1 MTTLVNEENITNMV
15 DNDNNNIDIKEE
27 LINKK
32 QIRNKRINRFLAN
45 ISNKLELSHVVNF
58 K

>member
-1 MTTLVNEENITNMV
+1 MTTLVNEENITNIGI
-15 DNDNNNIDIKEE
+15 NDNNNIDIKEE

-32 QIRNKRINRFLAN
+32 ESRNKRINRFLAN